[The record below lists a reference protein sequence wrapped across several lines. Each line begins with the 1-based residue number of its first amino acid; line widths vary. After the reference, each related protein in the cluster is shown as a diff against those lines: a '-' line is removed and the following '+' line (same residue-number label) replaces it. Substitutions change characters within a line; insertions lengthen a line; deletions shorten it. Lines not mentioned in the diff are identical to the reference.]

1 MSTYN
6 IIDILVKTQTIL
18 NKTTCLDFIATL
30 PIRVYLAAV
39 FWTAGYNKFVAFDST
54 AAWFGNPD
62 WGLGM
67 PFPELM
73 AFLAISAE
81 MGGAI
86 LLLLGLATRWATI
99 PLMVTM
105 VVAAWTVHWHNGW
118 QAVHDLMSPWANE
131 NAAGAIERLD
141 RAKSILQEHGNY
153 EWLTAHGNFIV
164 SNNGI
169 EWAVTYLVMLLALFM
184 LGGGRFFSLDYWIH
198 KRYMNVEK

>member
-1 MSTYN
+1 MIKLLIN
-6 IIDILVKTQTIL
+6 LQAGL
-18 NKTTCLDFIATL
+18 NKLTYLDFLATVPL
-30 PIRVYLAAV
+30 RVYLAAV

-54 AAWFGNPD
+54 AQWFGNAE

-81 MGGAI
+81 MGGAV

-99 PLMVTM
+99 PLMITM
-105 VVAAWTVHWHNGW
+105 VVAAVSVHWNNGW
-118 QAVHDLMSPWANE
+118 QAVHDLMSPWAGE
-131 NAAGAIERLD
+131 NAAAAIERLD

-153 EWLTAHGNFIV
+153 NWLTEHGSFIV

-169 EWAVTYLVMLLALFM
+169 EWAVTYLLMLLALFI
-184 LGGGRFFSLDYWIH
+184 LGGGRYFSVDFWIYR
-198 KRYMNVEK
+198 KLIKKNLIE